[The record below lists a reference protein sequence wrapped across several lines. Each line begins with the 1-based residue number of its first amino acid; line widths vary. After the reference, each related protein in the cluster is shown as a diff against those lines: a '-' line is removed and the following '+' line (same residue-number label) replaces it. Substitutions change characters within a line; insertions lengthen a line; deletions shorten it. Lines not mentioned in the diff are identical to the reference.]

1 VSSCQL
7 IVEPARLLPA
17 EVTNWFAIQTIA
29 RHEKRVAGQFLEQRI
44 STFLPLVNQ
53 VHEWSDRRK
62 CIQVPLF
69 SCYVFV
75 RLSQQRKIR
84 EQILRTPGALG
95 FVGGRGWG
103 TSIPNEQIEAI
114 QRILAEEVPYGLHP
128 FLRIGMRVRIR
139 GGSLD
144 GLEGILVEKN
154 RDRSLIVSVELLC
167 RSLSVRVEGYDL
179 EPV

>member
-1 VSSCQL
+1 MTTCQL
-7 IVEPARLLPA
+7 IVEPARVLPA
-17 EVTNWFAIQTIA
+17 EETNWFAIQTVA
-29 RHEKRVAGQFLEQRI
+29 RHEKRVAGQLIEGQI
-44 STFLPLVNQ
+44 PTFLPLLNQ

-62 CIQVPLF
+62 CIQVPVF

-84 EQILRTPGALG
+84 EQILRTPGVLG
-95 FVGGRGWG
+95 FVGGQGWG

-114 QRILAEEVPYGLHP
+114 QRILAEGVPYGLHP